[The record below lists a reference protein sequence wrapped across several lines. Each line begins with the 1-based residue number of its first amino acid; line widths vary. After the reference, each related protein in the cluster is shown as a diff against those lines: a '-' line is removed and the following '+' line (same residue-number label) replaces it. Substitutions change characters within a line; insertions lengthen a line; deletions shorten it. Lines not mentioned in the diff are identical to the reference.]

1 MNRITRWTT
10 RFLAGFWILDGLL
23 QLQPAMWTRQF
34 VNSVRRPAAAGQP
47 EFFHRVL
54 VLGIILWC
62 RMPVAADLSAAL
74 LQMAIGVLLLL
85 PRAEWRRRGLY
96 FSLAWGLAVW
106 VMGECLGGL
115 LTSGASIVIGLPG
128 SALIYVGLSWVLLTD
143 RRRTREQQMRWGLA
157 GFWFIGAVFQARAYF
172 WKPDALGRQLSMVAT
187 TSGPGYLTHPIAVVA
202 RWVTHS
208 PMMTNAL
215 LVAVF
220 FGIAILTLVSRPERV
235 EWMGMSLAVLFVL
248 WWIGMDF
255 GVLGG
260 VGTDPNTA
268 PLMALAVVARY
279 GYARASRTARQP
291 VALLSK
297 GPEESSVPHLHENRQ
312 AR

>member
-1 MNRITRWTT
+1 
-10 RFLAGFWILDGLL
+10 
-23 QLQPAMWTRQF
+23 
-34 VNSVRRPAAAGQP
+34 
-47 EFFHRVL
+47 
-54 VLGIILWC
+54 
-62 RMPVAADLSAAL
+62 
-74 LQMAIGVLLLL
+74 
-85 PRAEWRRRGLY
+85 
-96 FSLAWGLAVW
+96 
-106 VMGECLGGL
+106 
-115 LTSGASIVIGLPG
+115 
-128 SALIYVGLSWVLLTD
+128 
-143 RRRTREQQMRWGLA
+143 
-157 GFWFIGAVFQARAYF
+157 
-172 WKPDALGRQLSMVAT
+172 
-187 TSGPGYLTHPIAVVA
+187 
-202 RWVTHS
+202 
-208 PMMTNAL
+208 MTNAL